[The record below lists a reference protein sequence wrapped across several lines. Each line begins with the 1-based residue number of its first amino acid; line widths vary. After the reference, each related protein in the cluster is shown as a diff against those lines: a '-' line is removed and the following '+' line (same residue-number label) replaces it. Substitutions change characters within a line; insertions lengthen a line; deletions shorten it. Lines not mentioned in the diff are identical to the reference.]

1 MTDLENEY
9 ARLAAEHTQHIDA
22 NDAPA
27 ANQAFN
33 QLTHARAALRRES
46 DGGRAML
53 DRLIAHKLDAVR
65 VHAATDLLITD
76 PKAAM
81 PVLQE
86 ISQGKRGAARIM
98 AGAAL
103 YALQRGSFK
112 EKLDELTG
120 EDRA

>member
-1 MTDLENEY
+1 MSSFH
-9 ARLAAEHTQHIDA
+9 LAHT
-22 NDAPA
+22 
-27 ANQAFN
+27 
-33 QLTHARAALRRES
+33 
-46 DGGRAML
+46 
-53 DRLIAHKLDAVR
+53 DAVAWLR
-65 VHAATDLLITD
+65 SLPDASVDLLITD